1 MTGFSVPCNN
11 RRLTSLLMVLV
22 LLSRRVSGKGE
33 EWASPS
39 LPPPTWAQQQGEV
52 LIVFWRTIKSKAVSS
67 GQCSAD
73 TAISSADAGLSTKP
87 PQHLYATHHGALHL
101 TYTQPLHIHIHA
113 SDVWIAKIHKLWSL
127 KIFADKNPNFKGN
140 SIVSLSFCFWKTALF
155 GVSRACGR
163 TAPVV

>member
-1 MTGFSVPCNN
+1 MAGFSVPCNN

-52 LIVFWRTIKSKAVSS
+52 LIVFWRTIKSKAAVSS

-101 TYTQPLHIHIHA
+101 TYTQPLHIHA
-113 SDVWIAKIHKLWSL
+113 SDVWRAKIHKLWSL